1 MLRSLDVMLAFYG
14 LERHGNNIV
23 RSKNFKK
30 RSKWWITKN
39 NHNYRR
45 ITRIL
50 KSLRLA
56 GLDEYADALCEEL
69 SQIYI
74 VYSVISDETL
84 GYWNPKGK

>member
-1 MLRSLDVMLAFYG
+1 MLAFYG